1 MSSPDIL
8 AAVGGLAESARPQAL
23 IYLAVFARM
32 SAIVLLMPGV
42 GERVTPIR
50 AKLAAVFAIT
60 LITAPMTGR
69 PPDEMS
75 AIGLILSEVANGT
88 AIGFALRCAV
98 FVLQIA
104 GSIIAQTLSL
114 SLAFGSDIG
123 FEQDSAFATLLIMG
137 GLAAASASGVHFQ
150 IAAALIDAYRL
161 FPIGVLPGGEAMG
174 EWSALRAAGAF
185 SAALGLSL
193 PFVAMGFAYALAIA
207 LANKAMAQL
216 PATFVGA
223 PIIALAGLVLFAS
236 TASVILAEWLIFYR
250 RLLDFEALPS

>member
-8 AAVGGLAESARPQAL
+8 AAVGDLAERARPQAL
-23 IYLAVFARM
+23 VYLAVFARM
-32 SAIVLLMPGV
+32 SAIVFFMPGV
-42 GERVTPIR
+42 GERVTPVR
-50 AKLAAVFAIT
+50 VKLAAVFAFAFIA
-60 LITAPMTGR
+60 APLAER
-69 PPDEMS
+69 PPDGLS
-75 AIGLILSEVANGT
+75 APFLILSEAANGL

-123 FEQDSAFATLLIMG
+123 FEQDSSFATLLIMG

-161 FPIGVLPGGEAMG
+161 FPIGAFPGGEAMG

-193 PFVAMGFAYALAIA
+193 PFVALGFAYALALA
-207 LANKAMAQL
+207 LANKVMAQL

-223 PIIALAGLVLFAS
+223 PIIALAGLVLFA
-236 TASVILAEWLIFYR
+236 ASASIILAEWLPFYR
-250 RLLDFEALPS
+250 ELLDLEALPS